1 MPIRNNYERYAIYM
15 LEDMQVC
22 CLHSSLLASLIS
34 LLSLETAV
42 RSVSSLVSH
51 VRSTPGAAL
60 AGSATSVSTPV
71 AIYFSV
77 VTGKRFIIA
86 ILQLTRLVR
95 YSNRLTQ
102 VSQSELI

>member
-1 MPIRNNYERYAIYM
+1 MPIRNDYERYAIYM

-22 CLHSSLLASLIS
+22 WLHSSPLASLIS
-34 LLSLETAV
+34 LFSLGTAV
-42 RSVSSLVSH
+42 PSVNLLVSH
-51 VRSTPGAAL
+51 VKFIPGAAL
-60 AGSATSVSTPV
+60 AGSATSVSIPI

-86 ILQLTRLVR
+86 IPQLTRLVR